1 MVAHLQKETHVLRSR
16 FQRQFLFETFFF
28 LLQDK
33 ILAAVVKWMDGTTFV
48 YLFLT
53 QNKALPVFVT
63 IKSIP
68 DDHNY
73 KAEP

>member
-1 MVAHLQKETHVLRSR
+1 MCLEVDFRGNSSLKH
-16 FQRQFLFETFFF
+16 FFF

-68 DDHNY
+68 DDHDY